1 VTGFHVHVATER
13 YQAAGFKEDSY
24 AEATNSYID
33 LPGAIDTCLTSPTLS
48 RRPRLAFR
56 CPYEPVT

>member
-33 LPGAIDTCLTSPTLS
+33 LPGAIRHMLNVANFEPPAQTSLPMS
-48 RRPRLAFR
+48 
-56 CPYEPVT
+56 V